1 MSELL
6 KKIYENVLMDE
17 EHTLTLRKN
26 IDEDVFMRLHRYQGL
41 LDDVTYENL
50 KSDFFASCYV
60 AEHVGFEMGVKFM
73 KRL

>member
-17 EHTLTLRKN
+17 EHTLTLRKS
-26 IDEDVFMRLHRYQGL
+26 IDEDVGMRLHRYQGL

-50 KSDFFASCYV
+50 KCDFFASCYV

>member
-1 MSELL
+1 
-6 KKIYENVLMDE
+6 MDE

-26 IDEDVFMRLHRYQGL
+26 IDEDVGMRLHRYQGL

>member
-6 KKIYENVLMDE
+6 EKIYENVLIDE
-17 EHTLTLRKN
+17 EYTLKLRKK
-26 IDEDVFMRLHRYQGL
+26 IDEDVEMRINRYRGL
-41 LDDVTYENL
+41 MDDAEYEKL